1 MAALETFTVVCNG
14 ISAVS
19 IDYVDA
25 GSEPDQKFVY
35 AFVDFIPRL
44 PKGTVIWASGLD
56 VPRGI
61 QLDTVRARF
70 DGDGVLRTITGNA
83 VDEKQKISVTGTTF
97 NVTMAGQTTA
107 TLTRDDTSAFDLQTA
122 LEGLS
127 TIGVGNVFVTGIDG
141 GPNFTCNFRGALA
154 HTELPQMTATNA
166 TVTTLANGTLDSGVK
181 LVANTAV
188 LDLDDLIYDVVMSVP
203 FTQRF
208 LNPFAF
214 TAPTAGSTTVDLAAV
229 DKLPPK
235 TAAKRGR

>member
-1 MAALETFTVVCNG
+1 MAALETFTVVSNG

-35 AFVDFIPRL
+35 AFVDFVPRL

-70 DGDGVLRTITGNA
+70 DGDGILRTITGSR
-83 VDEKQKISVTGTTF
+83 VDEKQRISVTSTTF
-97 NVTMAGQTTA
+97 TVTMSGQTTA
-107 TLTRDDTSAFDLQTA
+107 TLTRDTTTAATLQTA

-127 TIGVGNVFVTGIDG
+127 TIGAGNVFVTGLDG
-141 GPNFTCNFRGALA
+141 GPNFTVNFRGALA
-154 HTELPQMTATNA
+154 ATSLPQMAATNA
-166 TVTTLANGTLDSGVK
+166 TVTTLADGTLDSGVK

-188 LDLDDLIYDVVMSVP
+188 LDLDDLIYDVVMTVP
-203 FTQRF
+203 FTTRF

-214 TAPTAGSTTVDLAAV
+214 AAPTAGGATVDLASVA
-229 DKLPPK
+229 KLAPK
-235 TAAKRGR
+235 TVPKRGR

>member
-1 MAALETFTVVCNG
+1 MAALEFFTVTGNG
-14 ISAVS
+14 VAAVG
-19 IDYVDA
+19 IDYVDV
-25 GSEPDQKFVY
+25 GSDPDSSFVY
-35 AFVDFIPRL
+35 AFVDFVPRL

-83 VDEKQKISVTGTTF
+83 VDEKQRIAVTATTF
-97 NVTMAGQTTA
+97 TVSMAGVPTA
-107 TLTRDDTSAFDLQTA
+107 TLTRDTTTAFSLQTA

-127 TIGVGNVFVTGIDG
+127 TIGVGNVFVTGLDG
-141 GPNFTCNFRGALA
+141 GPNFTVNFRGALA

-188 LDLDDLIYDVVMSVP
+188 LDLDDLIYDVVFSVP
-203 FTQRF
+203 FTTRF

-214 TAPTAGSTTVDLAAV
+214 AAPTVSGATVDLASVA
-229 DKLPPK
+229 KLAPK